1 MKLIEF
7 KLTLAV
13 PCDVDEETIKEAS
26 IVTTIRDYASNCD
39 IEECGIELAR
49 MDNPAS
55 SIRAQGTVRYQ
66 TSQQNEVRD
75 EIQIRNHNAQRL
87 LHHGRRYSRRNR

>member
-13 PCDVDEETIKEAS
+13 PCDVDEETIKEAG
-26 IVTTIRDYASNCD
+26 IVNVIRDYASNCD

-49 MDNPAS
+49 MDNPQVAS
-55 SIRAQGTVRYQ
+55 KSSAQSGTKQANKMR
-66 TSQQNEVRD
+66 
-75 EIQIRNHNAQRL
+75 
-87 LHHGRRYSRRNR
+87 

>member
-13 PCDVDEETIKEAS
+13 PCDVDEETIKEVG
-26 IVTTIRDYASNCD
+26 IVNMIRDYASNCD

-49 MDNPAS
+49 MDKPQTAS
-55 SIRAQGTVRYQ
+55 EPKAQSGTKQ
-66 TSQQNEVRD
+66 TSKQANKQTK
-75 EIQIRNHNAQRL
+75 
-87 LHHGRRYSRRNR
+87 

>member
-26 IVTTIRDYASNCD
+26 IVNTIRDYASNCD

-49 MDNPAS
+49 MDNPQAALEPK
-55 SIRAQGTVRYQ
+55 AQADTKQANKMR
-66 TSQQNEVRD
+66 
-75 EIQIRNHNAQRL
+75 
-87 LHHGRRYSRRNR
+87 

>member
-13 PCDVDEETIKEAS
+13 PCDVDEAVIKEAS
-26 IVTTIRDYASNCD
+26 IVNMIRDYASNCD

-49 MDNPAS
+49 MDNPQAAS
-55 SIRAQGTVRYQ
+55 KPKAQSGTKQANKMR
-66 TSQQNEVRD
+66 
-75 EIQIRNHNAQRL
+75 
-87 LHHGRRYSRRNR
+87 

>member
-49 MDNPAS
+49 MDNPAK
-55 SIRAQGTVRYQ
+55 
-66 TSQQNEVRD
+66 
-75 EIQIRNHNAQRL
+75 
-87 LHHGRRYSRRNR
+87 

>member
-13 PCDVDEETIKEAS
+13 PCDVDEETIKEAIKEAC
-26 IVTTIRDYASNCD
+26 IVNMIRNYASTCD

-49 MDNPAS
+49 MDKPQTAS
-55 SIRAQGTVRYQ
+55 EPKAQSGTKQANKMR
-66 TSQQNEVRD
+66 
-75 EIQIRNHNAQRL
+75 
-87 LHHGRRYSRRNR
+87 

>member
-13 PCDVDEETIKEAS
+13 PCDVDEETIKEAG
-26 IVTTIRDYASNCD
+26 IVSTLRDYASNCD

-49 MDNPAS
+49 MDTPQVAS
-55 SIRAQGTVRYQ
+55 KSSAQSGTKQANKTR
-66 TSQQNEVRD
+66 
-75 EIQIRNHNAQRL
+75 
-87 LHHGRRYSRRNR
+87 

>member
-26 IVTTIRDYASNCD
+26 IVNMIRDYASNCD

-49 MDNPAS
+49 MDNPQVAS
-55 SIRAQGTVRYQ
+55 KSGAQSGTKQANKTR
-66 TSQQNEVRD
+66 
-75 EIQIRNHNAQRL
+75 
-87 LHHGRRYSRRNR
+87 

>member
-26 IVTTIRDYASNCD
+26 IVNMIRDYASNCD

-49 MDNPAS
+49 MDNPQVAS
-55 SIRAQGTVRYQ
+55 KSSAQSGTKQANKTR
-66 TSQQNEVRD
+66 
-75 EIQIRNHNAQRL
+75 
-87 LHHGRRYSRRNR
+87 